1 MALEVLEPTGAP
13 VGGRGVL
20 SPRLDTLDG
29 KTIGILW
36 NGRPAGDKIFNRMME
51 ILKERHKIK
60 EVVFRDKPFLGNIA
74 PKDVLD
80 DLIGKCD
87 AVITGV
93 GD

>member
-1 MALEVLEPTGAP
+1 
-13 VGGRGVL
+13 
-20 SPRLDTLDG
+20 
-29 KTIGILW
+29 
-36 NGRPAGDKIFNRMME
+36 ME

-74 PKDVLD
+74 PKDVFD